1 LDGVGDTLDNNGIIA
16 SLSTVEEIPCS
27 LQVSAD
33 TDASSDSDL
42 VSWESFRSLVDSSV

>member
-1 LDGVGDTLDNNGIIA
+1 LDSVGNTLDDDGVIA
-16 SLSTVEEIPCS
+16 SLSAVEEIPCS

-42 VSWESFRSLVDSSV
+42 VRWESLWSLVDSSV